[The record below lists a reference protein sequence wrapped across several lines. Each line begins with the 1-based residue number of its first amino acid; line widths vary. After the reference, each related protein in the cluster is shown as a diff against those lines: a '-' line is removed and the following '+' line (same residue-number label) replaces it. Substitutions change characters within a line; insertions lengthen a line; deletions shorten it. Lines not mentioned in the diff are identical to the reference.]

1 MGNDTKR
8 KSFVFYIE
16 WQEVLM
22 EYPSEVR
29 LEVYD
34 AIIRYAASGMLSELK
49 PLAKMAFSFI
59 KKQIDS
65 NNDKYNCLIA
75 KRSEAGKKGM
85 AIRHKSTITNPTSDN
100 KDNTCYQG
108 VTNPTSDN
116 KDNYNEPDNVN
127 DNNNSLSNAQAHGS
141 FPSSD
146 ILEKPLK
153 ECYDRLVSN
162 QVWAETLTMNT
173 RSSGFSDFT
182 LDSFHEYLKR
192 FFAKLQN
199 EGESVKSIKDAM
211 SHFARW
217 LEIELKK
224 QRDDR
229 ARAKTF
235 GGATKAARSFVQGE
249 AGKTASLQSNPAT
262 PKDYSGVF

>member
-1 MGNDTKR
+1 MGNDAKR

-34 AIIRYAASGMLSELK
+34 AIIRYAASGTQSELK

-85 AIRHKSTITNPTSDN
+85 ANRYKPP
-100 KDNTCYQG
+100 

-141 FPSSD
+141 IPLSD
-146 ILEKPLK
+146 VLEKPLK

-235 GGATKAARSFVQGE
+235 GGATKATRPFVQGKI
-249 AGKTASLQSNPAT
+249 GKSASLQSDPTA
-262 PKDYSGVF
+262 PKDYSGTF

>member
-1 MGNDTKR
+1 MGNEVKR
-8 KSFVFYIE
+8 KSFVFYVE

-22 EYPSEVR
+22 EYSPEVR

-34 AIIRYAASGMLSELK
+34 AVIRYAASGTLSELK
-49 PLAKMAFSFI
+49 PLAQMAFSFI

-65 NNDKYNCLIA
+65 NNDKYECLVS

-85 AIRHKSTITNPTSDN
+85 ANRYKPPAANLTSDN
-100 KDNTCYQG
+100 KDNTCYQD
-108 VTNPTSDN
+108 VTNLTSDN
-116 KDNYNEPDNVN
+116 KDNYNEPVNVN
-127 DNNNSLSNAQAHGS
+127 DNNISLPNAQARGK
-141 FPSSD
+141 FPPPEVFD
-146 ILEKPLK
+146 EPLQD
-153 ECYDRLVSN
+153 CYDKLSAN
-162 QVWAETLTMNT
+162 TMWAETVTMNT
-173 RSSGFSDFT
+173 RQSGFSDFT
-182 LDSFHEYLKR
+182 LDSFHQHLKK

-224 QRDDR
+224 QKDDR

-235 GGATKAARSFVQGE
+235 GGATKATRPFVQGKTGKS
-249 AGKTASLQSNPAT
+249 AGLQSDPAS
-262 PKDYSGVF
+262 PKDYSGNF